1 MQEFSTGVSWE
12 GVIMGITTLGAL
24 VLAVMALGSI
34 MSSGVGAVAILAGA
48 AALLIISSALFVMG
62 KAMQEFATAANM
74 ALPFFKEL
82 FVFLGPIIQGFAGIL
97 MAIADGIKTVANSL
111 ASAVGGFMEIAKTDP
126 SKLFT
131 IAGGI
136 TAIGFALAAL
146 GAGSG
151 GGALASGFGNLVG
164 GLMGGDSPLEMLTQ
178 ISTKL
183 DPEKLS
189 ATVLAI
195 RALADAFQYFAEK
208 TAALKDFDTD
218 KLEAIIQKM
227 EEVRDAQS
235 GGVGGAITG
244 AANAVTGFLGN
255 IFGSSEKQTTQPV
268 TAGGGGSV
276 AVAASGGGTNMANV
290 EKKLDTLISV
300 ISQAANQP
308 LVIKF
313 GEKTVEEIR
322 TQLNFKKA
330 TNIGVDKGY
339 GKTI

>member
-1 MQEFSTGVSWE
+1 
-12 GVIMGITTLGAL
+12 
-24 VLAVMALGSI
+24 
-34 MSSGVGAVAILAGA
+34 
-48 AALLIISSALFVMG
+48 LIISAALFVMG

-208 TAALKDFDTD
+208 TATLKDFDTD
-218 KLEAIIQKM
+218 KLETIIQKM

-235 GGVGGAITG
+235 GGIGGAITG

-255 IFGSSEKQTTQPV
+255 IFGSSEKQTAQPV
-268 TAGGGGSV
+268 TAGGGSV
-276 AVAASGGGTNMANV
+276 AVAATGGGTNMANV

-313 GEKTVEEIR
+313 GEKTVEEIK

>member
-1 MQEFSTGVSWE
+1 
-12 GVIMGITTLGAL
+12 
-24 VLAVMALGSI
+24 
-34 MSSGVGAVAILAGA
+34 
-48 AALLIISSALFVMG
+48 
-62 KAMQEFATAANM
+62 
-74 ALPFFKEL
+74 
-82 FVFLGPIIQGFAGIL
+82 
-97 MAIADGIKTVANSL
+97 
-111 ASAVGGFMEIAKTDP
+111 
-126 SKLFT
+126 
-131 IAGGI
+131 
-136 TAIGFALAAL
+136 
-146 GAGSG
+146 
-151 GGALASGFGNLVG
+151 
-164 GLMGGDSPLEMLTQ
+164 MGGDSPMEMLTQ

-183 DPEKLS
+183 DPKKLS

-218 KLEAIIQKM
+218 KLETIIEKM
-227 EEVRDAQS
+227 EEVKDAQS
-235 GGVGGAITG
+235 GGLGGAITG
-244 AANAVTGFLGN
+244 AANALTGFLGN
-255 IFGSSEKQTTQPV
+255 AFGSSEKKKTQPPTNQTTQMITTNEATQPV
-268 TAGGGGSV
+268 TTGGGGSV